1 MAGKRGG
8 RAGEAGGALDVD
20 RQARD
25 SDDRGVALVPVGQT
39 DAAVELR
46 GADAAAEVVGAL
58 RSARL
63 DRARA
68 LLEEVRQAGKLHGRP
83 YDRDVLR
90 LVEAVL
96 EVAAGGV

>member
-8 RAGEAGGALDVD
+8 RAGVADAAGGADG
-20 RQARD
+20 QARD
-25 SDDRGVALVPVGQT
+25 SDDRGGALVPVGQT

-46 GADAAAEVVGAL
+46 GADAADEVVGAL
-58 RSARL
+58 RAARL

-68 LLEEVRQAGKLHGRP
+68 LLEEVRQAGRLHGRP

-96 EVAAGGV
+96 SAVES